1 MLENTPML
9 ITEHSN
15 VTRACQSVAVPADG
29 SRAQKVIAAVAWAY
43 REEHPEAAVA
53 VTPDAIL
60 GRGRQSD
67 VSQARHVCAY
77 LLAEDYH
84 LTNLAT
90 ARALGRSDHS
100 TPINSRARIATALG
114 QDAALAATLARAR
127 AILAGSLP
135 ASPERRARSRPYL
148 FAEATPAE
156 LAEYRYWR
164 LRALRTETMQSDA
177 PHGATR
183 GWGVL
188 S

>member
-9 ITEHSN
+9 IKEHSN
-15 VTRACQSVAVPADG
+15 VARACQSVAIPADG
-29 SRAQKVIAAVAWAY
+29 SGAQKVIAAVARAY
-43 REEHPEAAVA
+43 NEAHPAVAVA

-60 GRGRQSD
+60 GTGRQSD

-77 LLAEDYH
+77 LLVEDHH
-84 LTNLAT
+84 LTNLAA

-100 TPINSRARIATALG
+100 TTINSRARIATAMG
-114 QDAALAATLARAR
+114 GDAMLTATLARAR
-127 AILAGSLP
+127 SILAGSSP
-135 ASPERRARSRPYL
+135 PSPERRAWSRPYL

-164 LRALRTETMQSDA
+164 LRALRTETSQSGTLQ
-177 PHGATR
+177 GAAL
-183 GWGVL
+183 GSGVR